1 MDSYSR
7 TVWVVGP
14 AAESSLDMLER
25 CLRQAHF
32 VQYADPSVPSQQ
44 GAGKVAVHCTERA
57 GGVAHSGESC
67 PGSMAEFGSEYSIE
81 AGYTVQF
88 EEAGKCSWAQAQAQN
103 TGTR

>member
-14 AAESSLDMLER
+14 AMAESPFDMLER
-25 CLRQAHF
+25 CLWQAHF
-32 VQYADPSVPSQQ
+32 VQYADRSVPNQQ

-67 PGSMAEFGSEYSIE
+67 PGRIVEFGPEHSIDF
-81 AGYTVQF
+81 GYTAQF
-88 EEAGKCSWAQAQAQN
+88 EVGRKCSWAWAQN
-103 TGTR
+103 AGTR